1 MTASGTV
8 QDMPEPSAGLSERYF
23 GLDALRGLAALTVV
37 AFHWRHFFYR
47 GVNPPETLDASRF
60 PFGAAFTGIV
70 RHGDLAVDLF
80 FILSGFIFYSVY
92 SNAIATRQVGKWD
105 FFVSRFSRLYPLALA
120 TLLLVAV
127 LQAVMLR
134 TTGSYF
140 IYPANDAFTFIL
152 HLFMASDWGIQ
163 VAAPYF
169 GFIRGHGFDAPIW
182 SVSVEVL
189 LYYFF
194 FVLCVT
200 RRSSAWWAAMG
211 MVAGFAF
218 MLVYTPLGR
227 GVWCFF
233 MGALVYYASRWLSA
247 QPAVYR
253 RIPLVVAGVV
263 WIGLTS
269 AEFDPR
275 ATVFPV
281 QPVLGST
288 PLYEYLV
295 WTTLAFPSAV
305 LTLALYE
312 ERWSRGMRRLKFLGD
327 ISYSTY
333 LLHFPLQILFVLVGT
348 WLSVGTE
355 FYMHESTF
363 ILFTVILILLSLVT
377 FHWFEYPARQRLR
390 RFLGG
395 FKRQVPLKRIL
406 PEVRAAGGRAS
417 E

>member
-1 MTASGTV
+1 MTASGTAH
-8 QDMPEPSAGLSERYF
+8 DMPEPSAGLSERYF

-120 TLLLVAV
+120 TLLLVAG
-127 LQAVMLR
+127 LQAAMLR
-134 TTGSYF
+134 TTGNYF
-140 IYPANDAFTFIL
+140 IYPANDAFNFVL
-152 HLFMASDWGIQ
+152 HLFVASDWGLQI
-163 VAAPYF
+163 AAPYL
-169 GFIRGHGFDAPIW
+169 GFARGHGFDAPIW
-182 SVSVEVL
+182 SVSIEVL
-189 LYYFF
+189 LYCLFF
-194 FVLCVT
+194 ALCVT
-200 RRSSAWWAAMG
+200 RRASAWWAAAG
-211 MVAGFAF
+211 MAAGFAL

-233 MGALVYYASRWLSA
+233 VGALVFYASRRLSA
-247 QPAVYR
+247 RPAIYK
-253 RIPLVVAGVV
+253 RILLVVTTVV
-263 WIGLTS
+263 WIALIFVD
-269 AEFDPR
+269 FDPR
-275 ATVFPV
+275 STVFPV
-281 QPVLGST
+281 KPVLGRT

-295 WTTLAFPSAV
+295 WTALAFPSIV

-312 ERWSRGMRRLKFLGD
+312 ERWSAATRRLKFLGD

-333 LLHFPLQILFVLVGT
+333 LLHFPLQILFVLVGM

-355 FYMHESTF
+355 FYTHESTF
-363 ILFTVILILLSLVT
+363 ILFTAILILLSLVT

-390 RFLGG
+390 RSLGG
-395 FKRQVPLKRIL
+395 SKRQVPVQRML
-406 PEVRAAGGRAS
+406 PDVRAAGGRAG